1 MRTVLGALG
10 SGVGPKRGAS
20 HTGRDIKSIHGDAR
34 PFWHKSQAQ
43 LHPDHRRPKGVGR
56 VARAPRAVGHDG
68 LAPLGRNG
76 RHGGGLQLRE
86 ARDEARDDLG
96 PVCREV
102 VVLARVFL
110 DVEEARRLRRQGAT
124 AT

>member
-1 MRTVLGALG
+1 MLIVVSNSRQSAKAVLTSLL
-10 SGVGPKRGAS
+10 
-20 HTGRDIKSIHGDAR
+20 TCD
-34 PFWHKSQAQ
+34 WHKSQSQ

-96 PVCREV
+96 SVCREV

>member
-1 MRTVLGALG
+1 MPDVDCCLQQ
-10 SGVGPKRGAS
+10 SPKCK
-20 HTGRDIKSIHGDAR
+20 GRAYVVTHAHV
-34 PFWHKSQAQ
+34 WHKSQAQ

-96 PVCREV
+96 SVCREV